1 MSCDNTFPV
10 PGARV
15 CGGIVVSH
23 ETISFCEALRQLRR
37 AGILESRAIAS
48 GAREAPVKGE
58 GHVDCLYMEAPGR
71 FVLRVAAGVRVEGV
85 AGADR
90 GVRLMVDG

>member
-1 MSCDNTFPV
+1 M
-10 PGARV
+10 
-15 CGGIVVSH
+15 
-23 ETISFCEALRQLRR
+23 
-37 AGILESRAIAS
+37 
-48 GAREAPVKGE
+48 KGE

>member
-1 MSCDNTFPV
+1 M
-10 PGARV
+10 
-15 CGGIVVSH
+15 
-23 ETISFCEALRQLRR
+23 
-37 AGILESRAIAS
+37 
-48 GAREAPVKGE
+48 KGE

-90 GVRLMVDG
+90 EVRLMVDG